1 MRHSRTLRL
10 GAALAVGATTAVI
23 FVAAPAGAGQVFRE
37 TIHEE
42 ATFVVTDHCGVPG
55 LNVEVAFVYDALIMA
70 VPHGPDGLEYFS
82 EHGTRTEVQTNLA
95 NGKFITTSFKVRNK
109 DLRVTDNGDGTLTI
123 LWMGTGTS
131 AIYGADGKV
140 IARDSG
146 QSRFEVLVDHN
157 GTPTDPFDDEFIAD
171 LGRVKGSTGRSDDF
185 CEAVVPAL
193 S

>member
-10 GAALAVGATTAVI
+10 GAALAVGATAAVML
-23 FVAAPAGAGQVFRE
+23 AAPAGAGQVFRE
-37 TIHEE
+37 PFHEE
-42 ATFVVTDHCGVPG
+42 ETFVVSDQCGVPG
-55 LNVEVAFVYDALIMA
+55 LTVEVAIVYDALIKG
-70 VPHGPDGLEYFS
+70 VPHGPDGLDYFL

-95 NGKFITTSFKVRNK
+95 NGKSITAFGNVRQKV
-109 DLRVTDNGDGTLTI
+109 LRVTDNGDGTLTI
-123 LWMGTGTS
+123 LVMGTGTGVV
-131 AIYGADGKV
+131 YGADGKA

-146 QSRFEVLVDHN
+146 QSRWEILIDHN

>member
-10 GAALAVGATTAVI
+10 GTALAVGATAAVML
-23 FVAAPAGAGQVFRE
+23 AAPAGAGQVFRE
-37 TIHEE
+37 PIHEE
-42 ATFVVTDHCGVPG
+42 DTFVVTDHCGVPG
-55 LNVEVAFVYDALIMA
+55 LNVEVAFVYDALLKV
-70 VPHGPDGLEYFS
+70 VPHGSDDLDYFL
-82 EHGTRTEVQTNLA
+82 EHGTWSEVQTNVA
-95 NGKFITTSFKVRNK
+95 NGKSITTAANVRNK